1 MNADGGAVM
10 ETIMVRAGRKVQGQY
25 WSRPERIKGVQIR
38 RTGAL
43 NLGQLPSNT
52 DRTRPPGAL
61 ACFDPGGYV
70 GDRTATK
77 PESRYCLRQVTQ
89 ERDMPRYYFD
99 VQDGERQCRDDLG
112 DEFPDLTAA
121 ETEAIST
128 AVELARESLR
138 TARELRTTIRVRD
151 ESEKPLVRVHVDAKV
166 TVEPIK

>member
-1 MNADGGAVM
+1 
-10 ETIMVRAGRKVQGQY
+10 
-25 WSRPERIKGVQIR
+25 
-38 RTGAL
+38 
-43 NLGQLPSNT
+43 
-52 DRTRPPGAL
+52 
-61 ACFDPGGYV
+61 
-70 GDRTATK
+70 
-77 PESRYCLRQVTQ
+77 
-89 ERDMPRYYFD
+89 MPRYYFD